1 MPVVLE
7 SKSVESNGITR
18 DEESNPR
25 DLESPWRWDCD
36 EEVGWHE

>member
-7 SKSVESNGITR
+7 SKSIESNGITQ
-18 DEESNPR
+18 DGESNPR
-25 DLESPWRWDCD
+25 DLESPWGWDCD

>member
-7 SKSVESNGITR
+7 SKSIESNGITQ
-18 DEESNPR
+18 DGESNPR
-25 DLESPWRWDCD
+25 DLESPWMWDCD